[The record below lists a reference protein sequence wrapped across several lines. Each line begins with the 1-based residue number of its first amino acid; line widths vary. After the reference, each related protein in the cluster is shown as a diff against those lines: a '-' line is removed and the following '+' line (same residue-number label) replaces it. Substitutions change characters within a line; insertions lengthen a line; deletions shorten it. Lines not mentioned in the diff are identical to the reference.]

1 MFATDTKKSKKRT
14 LYQRRYSLPRPKD
27 KSTIRIVISK
37 KMYDDIVISIE
48 NISRDMLDAVE
59 YMASKKEE

>member
-1 MFATDTKKSKKRT
+1 MFATDMKKNKKRT
-14 LYQRRYSLPRPKD
+14 LYQRHYSLPRPKD
-27 KSTIRIVISK
+27 KSNIRIVISK

-48 NISRDMLDAVE
+48 NISKDMVDVVE